1 MNACFEAVGLVARP
15 LAHGDGPAFAAF
27 GESVAGYGEG
37 YYGLDGQEL
46 RTRGARHWLLT
57 PRRPRLLA
65 LGLFDAR
72 GAIAGVLEVII
83 HHTMP
88 DEWCVVLLLLRPEL
102 RGRGT
107 GEAVYRAFEAWAVS
121 QGARS
126 FLLAVVESNPRAL
139 AFWSRLGFVRVATK
153 PMTLGRRTHDGQ
165 VLVRIVCPR
174 RREELAAYLPQPVGQ
189 RQAVTSP
196 A

>member
-1 MNACFEAVGLVARP
+1 MLTCFQAAGLVARP

-27 GESVAGYGEG
+27 GEAVVGYGEG
-37 YYGLDGQEL
+37 YYGFDGEEL
-46 RTRGARHWLLT
+46 GRLGAGKWLLT
-57 PRRPRLLA
+57 PKRPRLLA
-65 LGLFDAR
+65 LGLFDAH
-72 GAIAGVLEVII
+72 GAIAGVLEVIV

-88 DEWCVVLLLLRPEL
+88 DEWCVALLLLRPEW

-107 GEAVYRAFEAWAVS
+107 GEAVYRGFEAWAIS

-126 FLLAVVESNPRAL
+126 FLIGAVESNPRAL
-139 AFWSRLGFVRVATK
+139 AFWSRLGFIRVAAK

-165 VLVRIVCPR
+165 VMVRIVCPR
-174 RREELAAYLPQPVGQ
+174 RRQELAAYVPQPGSL
-189 RQAVTSP
+189 RPRLTSP